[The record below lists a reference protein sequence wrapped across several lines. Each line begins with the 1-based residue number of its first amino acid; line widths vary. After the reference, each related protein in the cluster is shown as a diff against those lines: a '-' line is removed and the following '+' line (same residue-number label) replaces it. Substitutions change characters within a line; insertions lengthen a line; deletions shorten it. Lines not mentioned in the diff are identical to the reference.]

1 MLWYSLLMKLLIDIP
16 ILLRSNK
23 TLLQHLA
30 KSKPTPLTNKLTLL
44 AGAISGKNQLQRTFQ
59 LRALGSF
66 SKVGVP
72 RQPKD
77 VTTIFWKQKVFCRE
91 EGIDPISQ
99 SLDQPIE
106 FLSIIFETDA
116 EYSSVGTAR
125 SAGPP

>member
-1 MLWYSLLMKLLIDIP
+1 MKLLIDIP

-23 TLLQHLA
+23 TLLQHLT

-91 EGIDPISQ
+91 EGIGPIS
-99 SLDQPIE
+99 
-106 FLSIIFETDA
+106 
-116 EYSSVGTAR
+116 
-125 SAGPP
+125 